1 MRIVVVGDVMLDV
14 DLSGDATRL
23 SPDAPVPVVD
33 VSGVKRRAGGAG
45 LVARM
50 LAQDG
55 WPVTLVTVLG
65 DDDAGRQL
73 EQHLAGVRLV
83 SGPSGYASPVKTRV
97 RAGSH
102 PVVRFD
108 QGCGKAP
115 IPDATPA
122 MLRAVEKAGVIIVA
136 DYGRGLAANP
146 QLRDL
151 LARLAGTI
159 PIIWDP
165 HPAGADPV
173 PGVAVVTPNL
183 AEASKAAQALAG
195 ERGGGQAAASA
206 GAGRDVHG
214 VAGDPPAQEPQDEAV
229 QAGRILLEHW
239 QSRAVLVTK
248 GEQGAVLLREGRTS
262 PDAVPAPRVEAGDPC
277 GAGDRLAAS
286 LAVHLLAG
294 RELGEAARLAVH
306 DAADFLANGGV
317 SAFPDSEADPETGP
331 GTGREAEAAS
341 GAGAGAGA
349 GAATAGPLRPP
360 TPVGG
365 KRRISEPL
373 LLARVVR
380 DNGGKVVATGGCFDL
395 LHAGHVRSLAAARE
409 LGDCLIVCLNSD
421 DSVRRLKG
429 PERPIIGQQ
438 DRAELLLAMECVDAV
453 MIFDEDTPEAALE
466 RLRPDIWVKGGDYK
480 GARLPEADLVEKW
493 GGRCLTVPYHP
504 ARSTTGLADALA
516 KVS

>member
-14 DLSGDATRL
+14 DLSGEATRL

-33 VSGVKRRAGGAG
+33 VSGIKRRAGGAG

-50 LAQDG
+50 LGEDN

-73 EQHLAGVRLV
+73 EAHLAGVRLV
-83 SGPSGYASPVKTRV
+83 TGPSGHPSPVKTRV

-108 QGCGKAP
+108 QGCEKAP
-115 IPDATPA
+115 VPEVSPA
-122 MLRAVEKAGVIIVA
+122 MLREVEKAGVIIVA

-146 QLRDL
+146 QLREL
-151 LARLAGTI
+151 LARLAGHV
-159 PIIWDP
+159 PIVWDP
-165 HPAGADPV
+165 HPAGPEPV
-173 PGVAVVTPNL
+173 PGVAVVTPNF
-183 AEASKAAQALAG
+183 AEAQKAVQSRGRKDAG
-195 ERGGGQAAASA
+195 PRQDDAPQDLGQSAPGDPAAAV
-206 GAGRDVHG
+206 GG
-214 VAGDPPAQEPQDEAV
+214 V
-229 QAGRILLEHW
+229 LLEEW
-239 QSRAVLVTK
+239 RSQAVLVTK
-248 GEQGAVLLREGRTS
+248 GEEGAVLCRRGQS
-262 PDAVPAPRVEAGDPC
+262 PRAVPAPRVEAGDPC

-294 RELGEAARLAVH
+294 RDLAQAAELAVH

-317 SAFPDSEADPETGP
+317 SALADTNAQVPQP
-331 GTGREAEAAS
+331 KPRVS
-341 GAGAGAGA
+341 D
-349 GAATAGPLRPP
+349 
-360 TPVGG
+360 
-365 KRRISEPL
+365 PL
-373 LLARVVR
+373 LLARAVR
-380 DNGGKVVATGGCFDL
+380 ENGGKVVATGGCFDL

-429 PERPIIGQQ
+429 PERPIIGQH

-453 MIFDEDTPEAALE
+453 MVFDEDTPEAALG

-480 GARLPEADLVEKW
+480 GASLPEAGLVESW
-493 GGRCLTVPYHP
+493 GGRCVTVPYHP

>member
-14 DLSGDATRL
+14 DLSGEATRL

-50 LAQDG
+50 LAEDG

-73 EQHLAGVRLV
+73 ESHLAGVRLV
-83 SGPSGYASPVKTRV
+83 SGPSGHASPVKTRV

-115 IPDATPA
+115 VPDASPA
-122 MLRAVEKAGVIIVA
+122 MLRAVEQAGVIIVA

-151 LARLAGTI
+151 LARLADSV

-165 HPAGADPV
+165 HPSGPDPV

-183 AEASKAAQALAG
+183 AEASKAA
-195 ERGGGQAAASA
+195 
-206 GAGRDVHG
+206 GAY
-214 VAGDPPAQEPQDEAV
+214 ANPQDPRTQDTATQDPAV
-229 QAGRILLEHW
+229 QAGRILMGQW

-248 GEQGAVLLREGRTS
+248 GEQGAVLLQQGS
-262 PDAVPAPRVEAGDPC
+262 DSAQAVPAPRVEAGDPC

-306 DAADFLANGGV
+306 DAADFLASGGV
-317 SAFPDSEADPETGP
+317 SALPDP
-331 GTGREAEAAS
+331 
-341 GAGAGAGA
+341 
-349 GAATAGPLRPP
+349 AGPTAAAPKPRNQAAGRLR
-360 TPVGG
+360 T
-365 KRRISEPL
+365 SEPL
-373 LLARVVR
+373 LLARAVR
-380 DNGGKVVATGGCFDL
+380 DNGGTVVATGGCFDL

-429 PERPIIGQQ
+429 PERPIISQQ

-453 MIFDEDTPEAALE
+453 MVFDEDTPEAALE

>member
-14 DLSGDATRL
+14 DLSGEATRL

-50 LAQDG
+50 LAEDG

-73 EQHLAGVRLV
+73 EAHLAGVRLV
-83 SGPSGYASPVKTRV
+83 SGPSGHASPVKTRV

-108 QGCGKAP
+108 EGCGKAP
-115 IPDATPA
+115 IPDASPA
-122 MLRAVEKAGVIIVA
+122 MLRAVEQAGVIIVA

-151 LARLAGTI
+151 LARLAGRV

-165 HPAGADPV
+165 HPSGPDPV
-173 PGVAVVTPNL
+173 PGVAVVTPNA
-183 AEASKAAQALAG
+183 AEAGKAAQAYANLPNPVT
-195 ERGGGQAAASA
+195 Q
-206 GAGRDVHG
+206 
-214 VAGDPPAQEPQDEAV
+214 DPVTQDPAPQDPAV
-229 QAGRILLEHW
+229 QAGRILLEQW

-248 GEQGAVLLREGRTS
+248 GEQGAVLLRKGSGS
-262 PDAVPAPRVEAGDPC
+262 PQAVPAPRVEAGDPC

-294 RELGEAARLAVH
+294 RDLGEAAGLAVH

-317 SAFPDSEADPETGP
+317 SALPDHASSSAPAQDPRNHSAP
-331 GTGREAEAAS
+331 HNQAA
-341 GAGAGAGA
+341 
-349 GAATAGPLRPP
+349 P
-360 TPVGG
+360 
-365 KRRISEPL
+365 RRRTREPL
-373 LLARVVR
+373 LLARTVR
-380 DNGGKVVATGGCFDL
+380 EAGGTVVATGGCFDL

-421 DSVRRLKG
+421 ESVRRLKG
-429 PERPIIGQQ
+429 PDRPIIGQQ
-438 DRAELLLAMECVDAV
+438 DRAELLLALECVDAV
-453 MIFDEDTPEAALE
+453 MVFDDDTPVAVLE

-480 GARLPEADLVEKW
+480 GARLPEADLVEQW
-493 GGRCLTVPYHP
+493 GGRCLTVPFHP

-516 KVS
+516 KVG

>member
-14 DLSGDATRL
+14 DLSGEATRL

-50 LAQDG
+50 LAEDN

-73 EQHLAGVRLV
+73 KAHLAGVRLV
-83 SGPSGYASPVKTRV
+83 SGPSGYPSPVKTRV

-108 QGCGKAP
+108 QGCEKTP
-115 IPDATPA
+115 VPEVSPA
-122 MLRAVEKAGVIIVA
+122 MLRAVEKAGVIIVS

-146 QLRDL
+146 QLREL
-151 LARLAGTI
+151 LARLADEV
-159 PIIWDP
+159 PIVWDP
-165 HPAGADPV
+165 HPAGPDPV

-183 AEASKAAQALAG
+183 AEAQKAVQS
-195 ERGGGQAAASA
+195 RGRQETRPTPDPAAAV
-206 GAGRDVHG
+206 GG
-214 VAGDPPAQEPQDEAV
+214 
-229 QAGRILLEHW
+229 ILLEEW
-239 QSRAVLVTK
+239 GSRAVLVTK
-248 GEQGAVLLREGRTS
+248 GEQGAVLCRPGRS
-262 PDAVPAPRVEAGDPC
+262 PEAVPAPRVEAGDPC
-277 GAGDRLAAS
+277 GAGDRLSAS

-294 RELGEAARLAVH
+294 RGLDEAAVLAVH

-317 SAFPDSEADPETGP
+317 SALPD
-331 GTGREAEAAS
+331 
-341 GAGAGAGA
+341 AGE
-349 GAATAGPLRPP
+349 
-360 TPVGG
+360 PVPVQ
-365 KRRISEPL
+365 RRISDPL
-373 LLARVVR
+373 LLARAVR
-380 DNGGKVVATGGCFDL
+380 ESGGRVVATGGCFDL

-421 DSVRRLKG
+421 ESVRRLKG
-429 PERPIIGQQ
+429 PERPIIGQH

-453 MIFDEDTPEAALE
+453 MVFDEDTPEAALE

-480 GARLPEADLVEKW
+480 GASLPEAALVESW
-493 GGRCLTVPYHP
+493 GGRCVTVPYHP

>member
-73 EQHLAGVRLV
+73 ESHLTGMRLV
-83 SGPSGYASPVKTRV
+83 TGPSGCSSPVKTRV

-108 QGCGKAP
+108 QGCGQVP
-115 IPDATPA
+115 IPDASPA
-122 MLRAVEKAGVIIVA
+122 MLRAVEMAGAIVVA

-165 HPAGADPV
+165 HPAGPDPV

-183 AEASKAAQALAG
+183 AEASTAAQALAG
-195 ERGGGQAAASA
+195 GRRQAPVPGGPR
-206 GAGRDVHG
+206 RDVHG
-214 VAGDPPAQEPQDEAV
+214 LEGHSPERQPEDPAV

-248 GEQGAVLLREGRTS
+248 GEHGAVLLRAGGNS
-262 PDAVPAPRVEAGDPC
+262 PDPVPAPRVEAGDPC

-294 RELGEAARLAVH
+294 RDLGEAARLAVH

-317 SAFPDSEADPETGP
+317 SALPDP
-331 GTGREAEAAS
+331 GSGRDAEAAS
-341 GAGAGAGA
+341 DAGSDAPI
-349 GAATAGPLRPP
+349 AAPLRPP

-504 ARSTTGLADALA
+504 ARSTTGLAHALA

>member
-1 MRIVVVGDVMLDV
+1 MRIVVLGDVMLDV
-14 DLSGDATRL
+14 DLSGEATRL

-33 VSGVKRRAGGAG
+33 VSGVRRRAGGAG

-65 DDDAGRQL
+65 DDDAGSQL
-73 EQHLAGVRLV
+73 RAQLAGVRLV
-83 SGPSGYASPVKTRV
+83 AGNSGYPSPVKTRV

-108 QGCGKAP
+108 QGCEKTP
-115 IPDATPA
+115 VPDVSPA
-122 MLRAVEKAGVIIVA
+122 MLRAVEKAGVVIVA

-146 QLRDL
+146 QLRGV
-151 LARLAGTI
+151 LARLAGTV

-165 HPAGADPV
+165 HPSGPEPV
-173 PGVAVVTPNL
+173 PGVAVVTPNIS
-183 AEASKAAQALAG
+183 EATRAVQSGAG
-195 ERGGGQAAASA
+195 GLPDSDDPAAA
-206 GAGRDVHG
+206 
-214 VAGDPPAQEPQDEAV
+214 VAEV
-229 QAGRILLEHW
+229 LLERW
-239 QSRAVLVTK
+239 RSQAVLVTK
-248 GEQGAVLLREGRTS
+248 GEEGAVLLQQGEAAS
-262 PDAVPAPRVEAGDPC
+262 HAVPAPRVEAGDPC

-294 RELGEAARLAVH
+294 RDLPEAAALAVH
-306 DAADFLANGGV
+306 DAADFLAAGGV
-317 SAFPDSEADPETGP
+317 SALPETDEPDAAAGKPRPAPAP
-331 GTGREAEAAS
+331 G
-341 GAGAGAGA
+341 
-349 GAATAGPLRPP
+349 
-360 TPVGG
+360 
-365 KRRISEPL
+365 RRTTEPL
-373 LLARVVR
+373 LLARSVR
-380 DNGGKVVATGGCFDL
+380 ESGGKVVATGGCFDL
-395 LHAGHVRSLAAARE
+395 IHAGHIRSLAAARE

-429 PERPIIGQQ
+429 PERPIIGQH

-453 MIFDEDTPEAALE
+453 MVFDEDTPEAALD

-480 GARLPEADLVEKW
+480 GARLPEADLVESW
-493 GGRCLTVPYHP
+493 GGRCLTVPFHP

>member
-1 MRIVVVGDVMLDV
+1 MVGDVMLDV
-14 DLSGDATRL
+14 DLSGEATRL

-33 VSGVKRRAGGAG
+33 VSGVRRRAGGAG

-50 LAQDG
+50 LAADG

-65 DDDAGRQL
+65 HDDAGRQL
-73 EQHLAGVRLV
+73 AAQLAGVPLV
-83 SGPSGYASPVKTRV
+83 AGPSGYPSPVKTRV

-108 QGCGKAP
+108 QGCGKTP
-115 IPDATPA
+115 VPDVSPA
-122 MLRAVEKAGVIIVA
+122 MLEAVESAGAIIVA
-136 DYGRGLAANP
+136 DYGRGMASNPRLRQLLTRLAAEV
-146 QLRDL
+146 
-151 LARLAGTI
+151 

-165 HPAGADPV
+165 HPAGPDPV

-183 AEASKAAQALAG
+183 AEATRAAGALSAAGLRSGSDAG
-195 ERGGGQAAASA
+195 ESPAVADQAGQAA
-206 GAGRDVHG
+206 G
-214 VAGDPPAQEPQDEAV
+214 V
-229 QAGRILLEHW
+229 LLRQW
-239 QSRAVLVTK
+239 QSRAVLVTT
-248 GEQGAVLLREGRTS
+248 GEQGAVLLREGDRTAR
-262 PDAVPAPRVEAGDPC
+262 AVAAPRVEAGDPC

-294 RELGEAARLAVH
+294 RPLADAARLAVH
-306 DAADFLANGGV
+306 DAADFLASGGV
-317 SAFPDSEADPETGP
+317 AGLAAPAGLTAPAGTEPAASEGLAPADFPAPPTLNSTSRAPGAFPAP
-331 GTGREAEAAS
+331 RR
-341 GAGAGAGA
+341 
-349 GAATAGPLRPP
+349 RP
-360 TPVGG
+360 
-365 KRRISEPL
+365 REPL
-373 LLARVVR
+373 LLARTVR
-380 DNGGKVVATGGCFDL
+380 ENGGKVVATGGCFDL

-453 MIFDEDTPEAALE
+453 LIFDEDTPEAALA
-466 RLRPDIWVKGGDYK
+466 RLRPDLWVKGGDYK
-480 GARLPEADLVEKW
+480 GASLPEAALVESW

-516 KVS
+516 KVG

>member
-14 DLSGDATRL
+14 DLSGEATRL

-50 LAQDG
+50 LAEDG

-73 EQHLAGVRLV
+73 ESHLAGVRLV
-83 SGPSGYASPVKTRV
+83 SGPSGHASPVKTRV

-115 IPDATPA
+115 VPDASPA
-122 MLRAVEKAGVIIVA
+122 MLRAVEQAGVIIVA

-151 LARLAGTI
+151 LARLADSV

-165 HPAGADPV
+165 HPSGPDPV

-183 AEASKAAQALAG
+183 AEASKT
-195 ERGGGQAAASA
+195 A
-206 GAGRDVHG
+206 GAY
-214 VAGDPPAQEPQDEAV
+214 ANLQDPRTQDTATQDPAV
-229 QAGRILLEHW
+229 QAGRILMGHW

-248 GEQGAVLLREGRTS
+248 GEQGAVLLQQGS
-262 PDAVPAPRVEAGDPC
+262 DSAQAVPAPRVEAGDPC

-306 DAADFLANGGV
+306 DAADFLASGGV
-317 SAFPDSEADPETGP
+317 SALPDP
-331 GTGREAEAAS
+331 
-341 GAGAGAGA
+341 
-349 GAATAGPLRPP
+349 AGPTAAAPKPRNQAAGRLR
-360 TPVGG
+360 T
-365 KRRISEPL
+365 SEPL
-373 LLARVVR
+373 LLARAVR
-380 DNGGKVVATGGCFDL
+380 DNGGTVVATGGCFDL

-429 PERPIIGQQ
+429 PERPIISQQ

-453 MIFDEDTPEAALE
+453 MVFDEDTPEAALE

>member
-14 DLSGDATRL
+14 DLSGEATRL

-50 LAQDG
+50 LAGDN

-73 EQHLAGVRLV
+73 EAQLAGVRLV
-83 SGPSGYASPVKTRV
+83 SGPSGYPSPVKTRV

-108 QGCGKAP
+108 QGCEKTP
-115 IPDATPA
+115 VPEVSPA

-146 QLRDL
+146 QLREL
-151 LARLAGTI
+151 LARLADEV
-159 PIIWDP
+159 PIVWDP
-165 HPAGADPV
+165 HPAGPDPV

-183 AEASKAAQALAG
+183 AEAQKAVQS
-195 ERGGGQAAASA
+195 RGRKETRQQPAAARLSAAPDPDHGSDPAAEA
-206 GAGRDVHG
+206 GAV
-214 VAGDPPAQEPQDEAV
+214 
-229 QAGRILLEHW
+229 LLEEW
-239 QSRAVLVTK
+239 GSKAVLVTK
-248 GEQGAVLLREGRTS
+248 GEQGAVLCRRGRT
-262 PDAVPAPRVEAGDPC
+262 PEAVPAPRVEAGDPC

-294 RELGEAARLAVH
+294 RGLDEAAVLAVH
-306 DAADFLANGGV
+306 DAADFLAGGGV
-317 SAFPDSEADPETGP
+317 SALPDAGEP
-331 GTGREAEAAS
+331 AAVQ
-341 GAGAGAGA
+341 
-349 GAATAGPLRPP
+349 P
-360 TPVGG
+360 
-365 KRRISEPL
+365 RISDPL
-373 LLARVVR
+373 LLARAVR
-380 DNGGKVVATGGCFDL
+380 ENGGKVVATGGCFDL

-429 PERPIIGQQ
+429 PERPIIGQH

-453 MIFDEDTPEAALE
+453 MVFDEDTPEAALE

-480 GARLPEADLVEKW
+480 GANLPEAALVESW
-493 GGRCLTVPYHP
+493 GGRCVTVPYHP

>member
-14 DLSGDATRL
+14 DLSGEATRL

-50 LAQDG
+50 LAEDG

-73 EQHLAGVRLV
+73 GSHLAGVRLV
-83 SGPSGYASPVKTRV
+83 SGPSGHASPVKTRV

-115 IPDATPA
+115 VPDVSPA

-159 PIIWDP
+159 PIVWDP

-183 AEASKAAQALAG
+183 AEATKAAQALAADSP
-195 ERGGGQAAASA
+195 E
-206 GAGRDVHG
+206 HG
-214 VAGDPPAQEPQDEAV
+214 LQDQAV

-248 GEQGAVLLREGRTS
+248 GEQGAVLLREGRDA

-294 RELGEAARLAVH
+294 RDLAEAARLAVH

-317 SAFPDSEADPETGP
+317 SALAESPSGQNLDGDSDRGANT
-331 GTGREAEAAS
+331 GTGAS
-341 GAGAGAGA
+341 
-349 GAATAGPLRPP
+349 TEGPLRPP
-360 TPVGG
+360 TSVAG
-365 KRRISEPL
+365 KRRITEPL

>member
-14 DLSGDATRL
+14 DLSGEATRL

-33 VSGVKRRAGGAG
+33 VSGIKRRAGGAG

-50 LAQDG
+50 LAEDS

-73 EQHLAGVRLV
+73 EAHLAAVRLV
-83 SGPSGYASPVKTRV
+83 AGPSGHPSPVKTRV

-108 QGCGKAP
+108 QGCEKAP
-115 IPDATPA
+115 VPEVSPA
-122 MLRAVEKAGVIIVA
+122 MLREVEKAGVIIVA
-136 DYGRGLAANP
+136 DYGRGLAANH
-146 QLRDL
+146 QLREL
-151 LARLAGTI
+151 LTRLAGHV
-159 PIIWDP
+159 PIVWDP
-165 HPAGADPV
+165 HPAGPDPV

-183 AEASKAAQALAG
+183 AEAQKAVQS
-195 ERGGGQAAASA
+195 RGGRGAGPRNDGSPQDRAQDRTWAAAGDSA
-206 GAGRDVHG
+206 GKPAPGNAA
-214 VAGDPPAQEPQDEAV
+214 AGDPAAEV
-229 QAGRILLEHW
+229 GSVLLEEW
-239 QSRAVLVTK
+239 GSQAVLVTK
-248 GEQGAVLLREGRTS
+248 GEQGAILCRRDQSPRTI
-262 PDAVPAPRVEAGDPC
+262 PAPRVEAGDPC

-294 RELGEAARLAVH
+294 RDLVKAAELAVH
-306 DAADFLANGGV
+306 DAADFLASGGV
-317 SAFPDSEADPETGP
+317 SALPDTDGEPAQPKPRVND
-331 GTGREAEAAS
+331 
-341 GAGAGAGA
+341 
-349 GAATAGPLRPP
+349 
-360 TPVGG
+360 
-365 KRRISEPL
+365 PL
-373 LLARVVR
+373 LLARAVR
-380 DNGGKVVATGGCFDL
+380 ENGGKVVATGGCFDL

-429 PERPIIGQQ
+429 PERPIIGQH

-453 MIFDEDTPEAALE
+453 MVFDEDTPEAALE

-480 GARLPEADLVEKW
+480 GASLPEASLVESW

>member
-33 VSGVKRRAGGAG
+33 VSRIKRRAGGAG

-50 LAQDG
+50 LAEDG

-73 EQHLAGVRLV
+73 KANLTGIRLV
-83 SGPSGYASPVKTRV
+83 TGSSGQPSPVKTRV

-108 QGCGKAP
+108 QGCGKTP
-115 IPDATPA
+115 VPHVTPA
-122 MLRAVEKAGVIIVA
+122 MLHAVEQAGVIIVA
-136 DYGRGLAANP
+136 DYGRGVAANP
-146 QLRDL
+146 QLREL
-151 LARLAGTI
+151 LAGLAGHV
-159 PIIWDP
+159 PIVWDP
-165 HPAGADPV
+165 HPAGPDPV

-183 AEASKAAQALAG
+183 SEARKAVHSGGRKELHAPLDGRPEKTGPADSAVEDSAAEVAA
-195 ERGGGQAAASA
+195 
-206 GAGRDVHG
+206 
-214 VAGDPPAQEPQDEAV
+214 
-229 QAGRILLEHW
+229 ILLEEW
-239 QSRAVLVTK
+239 GSRAVLVTK
-248 GEQGAVLLREGRTS
+248 GEQGAVLQRFGH
-262 PDAVPAPRVEAGDPC
+262 PAHPIPAPRVEAGDPC

-294 RELGEAARLAVH
+294 RDLAEAAELAVH

-317 SAFPDSEADPETGP
+317 SALADAPEP
-331 GTGREAEAAS
+331 AA
-341 GAGAGAGA
+341 
-349 GAATAGPLRPP
+349 
-360 TPVGG
+360 G
-365 KRRISEPL
+365 KPKVNDPL
-373 LLARVVR
+373 LLARAIR
-380 DNGGKVVATGGCFDL
+380 ENGGKVVATGGCFDL

-429 PERPIIGQQ
+429 PERPIIGQH

-453 MIFDEDTPEAALE
+453 MVFDEDTPESALE

-480 GARLPEADLVEKW
+480 GASLPEAGLVESW

-504 ARSTTGLADALA
+504 ARSTTGLANALA

>member
-1 MRIVVVGDVMLDV
+1 
-14 DLSGDATRL
+14 
-23 SPDAPVPVVD
+23 
-33 VSGVKRRAGGAG
+33 
-45 LVARM
+45 M
-50 LAQDG
+50 LAEDG

-73 EQHLAGVRLV
+73 ESHLAGVRLV
-83 SGPSGYASPVKTRV
+83 SGPSGHASPVKTRV

-115 IPDATPA
+115 VPDASPA
-122 MLRAVEKAGVIIVA
+122 MLRAVEQAGVIIVA

-151 LARLAGTI
+151 LARLADSV

-165 HPAGADPV
+165 HPSGPDPV

-183 AEASKAAQALAG
+183 AEASKAA
-195 ERGGGQAAASA
+195 
-206 GAGRDVHG
+206 GAY
-214 VAGDPPAQEPQDEAV
+214 ANPQDPRTQDTATQDPAV
-229 QAGRILLEHW
+229 QAGRILMGQW
-239 QSRAVLVTK
+239 QSRALLVTK
-248 GEQGAVLLREGRTS
+248 GEQGAVLLQQGS
-262 PDAVPAPRVEAGDPC
+262 DSAQAVPAPRVEAGDPC

-306 DAADFLANGGV
+306 DAADFLASGGV
-317 SAFPDSEADPETGP
+317 SALPDP
-331 GTGREAEAAS
+331 
-341 GAGAGAGA
+341 
-349 GAATAGPLRPP
+349 AGPTAAAPKPRNQAAGRLR
-360 TPVGG
+360 T
-365 KRRISEPL
+365 SEPL
-373 LLARVVR
+373 LLARAVR
-380 DNGGKVVATGGCFDL
+380 DNGGTVVATGGCFDL

-429 PERPIIGQQ
+429 PERPIISQQ

-453 MIFDEDTPEAALE
+453 MVFDEDTPEAALE

>member
-14 DLSGDATRL
+14 DLSGEATRL

-50 LAQDG
+50 LAEDK

-73 EQHLAGVRLV
+73 EAHLAGVRLV
-83 SGPSGYASPVKTRV
+83 AGPSGHPSPVKTRV

-108 QGCGKAP
+108 QGCEKAP
-115 IPDATPA
+115 VPDVSPA
-122 MLRAVEKAGVIIVA
+122 MLREVEKAGVIIVA

-146 QLRDL
+146 LLREL
-151 LARLAGTI
+151 LARLAGHV
-159 PIIWDP
+159 PIVWDP
-165 HPAGADPV
+165 HPAGPDPV

-183 AEASKAAQALAG
+183 SEAQKALQLRGRNETRRRQEDSSRDDGNDAAG
-195 ERGGGQAAASA
+195 GDA
-206 GAGRDVHG
+206 
-214 VAGDPPAQEPQDEAV
+214 AGDPAAEAGAV
-229 QAGRILLEHW
+229 LLEDW
-239 QSRAVLVTK
+239 GSRAVLVTK
-248 GEQGAVLLREGRTS
+248 GEQGAVLCRRGHS
-262 PDAVPAPRVEAGDPC
+262 PQPVPAPRVEAGDPC

-294 RELGEAARLAVH
+294 RDLAEAAELAVH

-317 SAFPDSEADPETGP
+317 SALPDRGGE
-331 GTGREAEAAS
+331 
-341 GAGAGAGA
+341 
-349 GAATAGPLRPP
+349 P
-360 TPVGG
+360 TQPKPRVND
-365 KRRISEPL
+365 PL
-373 LLARVVR
+373 LLARAVR
-380 DNGGKVVATGGCFDL
+380 ENGGKVVATGGCFDL

-429 PERPIIGQQ
+429 PERPIIGQH

-453 MIFDEDTPEAALE
+453 MVFDEDTPEAALE

-480 GARLPEADLVEKW
+480 GASLPEASLVESW

>member
-14 DLSGDATRL
+14 DLSGEATRL

-50 LAQDG
+50 LAGDN

-73 EQHLAGVRLV
+73 ETHLAGVRLV
-83 SGPSGYASPVKTRV
+83 SGPSGYPSPVKTRV

-108 QGCGKAP
+108 QGCEKTP
-115 IPDATPA
+115 VPEVSPA

-146 QLRDL
+146 QLREL
-151 LARLAGTI
+151 LARLADEV
-159 PIIWDP
+159 PIVWDP
-165 HPAGADPV
+165 HPAGPDPV

-183 AEASKAAQALAG
+183 AEAQK
-195 ERGGGQAAASA
+195 
-206 GAGRDVHG
+206 
-214 VAGDPPAQEPQDEAV
+214 AV
-229 QAGRILLEHW
+229 QSRGRKEARPTPDSAAEVGGILLEEW
-239 QSRAVLVTK
+239 GSRAVLVTK
-248 GEQGAVLLREGRTS
+248 GEQGAVLCRPGRS
-262 PDAVPAPRVEAGDPC
+262 AEHVPAPRVEAGDPC

-294 RELGEAARLAVH
+294 RGLDEAAVLAVH

-317 SAFPDSEADPETGP
+317 SALPD
-331 GTGREAEAAS
+331 AEEPA
-341 GAGAGAGA
+341 
-349 GAATAGPLRPP
+349 
-360 TPVGG
+360 PVQP
-365 KRRISEPL
+365 RISDPL
-373 LLARVVR
+373 LLARAVR
-380 DNGGKVVATGGCFDL
+380 ESGGKVVATGGCFDL

-429 PERPIIGQQ
+429 PERPIIGQH

-453 MIFDEDTPEAALE
+453 MVFDEDTPEAALE

-480 GARLPEADLVEKW
+480 GASLPEAALVERW
-493 GGRCLTVPYHP
+493 GGRCVTVPYHP

>member
-1 MRIVVVGDVMLDV
+1 MRIVVVGDAMLDV
-14 DLSGDATRL
+14 DLSGEATRL

-50 LAQDG
+50 LAEDN

-73 EQHLAGVRLV
+73 AAHLAGVRLV
-83 SGPSGYASPVKTRV
+83 SGPSGYPSPVKTRV

-108 QGCGKAP
+108 QGCEKTP
-115 IPDATPA
+115 VPEVSPA

-146 QLRDL
+146 QLREL
-151 LARLAGTI
+151 LARLADQV
-159 PIIWDP
+159 PIVWDP
-165 HPAGADPV
+165 HPAGPDPV

-183 AEASKAAQALAG
+183 AEARRAVQS
-195 ERGGGQAAASA
+195 RGRKETGPTSDPAAAA
-206 GAGRDVHG
+206 GG
-214 VAGDPPAQEPQDEAV
+214 
-229 QAGRILLEHW
+229 ILLEEW
-239 QSRAVLVTK
+239 GSRAVLVTK
-248 GEQGAVLLREGRTS
+248 GEQGAVLCRPGRS
-262 PDAVPAPRVEAGDPC
+262 PEPVPAPRVEAGDPC
-277 GAGDRLAAS
+277 GAGDRLSAS

-294 RELGEAARLAVH
+294 RELDEAAVLAVH

-317 SAFPDSEADPETGP
+317 SALPD
-331 GTGREAEAAS
+331 
-341 GAGAGAGA
+341 AGEPA
-349 GAATAGPLRPP
+349 
-360 TPVGG
+360 PVQ
-365 KRRISEPL
+365 RRISDPL
-373 LLARVVR
+373 LLARAVR
-380 DNGGKVVATGGCFDL
+380 ERGGKVVATGGCFDL

-429 PERPIIGQQ
+429 PERPIIGQH

-453 MIFDEDTPEAALE
+453 MVFDEDTPEAALE
-466 RLRPDIWVKGGDYK
+466 RLRPDLWVKGGDYK
-480 GARLPEADLVEKW
+480 GASLPEAALVESW
-493 GGRCLTVPYHP
+493 GGRCVTVPYHP

>member
-14 DLSGDATRL
+14 DLSGEATRL

-50 LAQDG
+50 LAEDG

-73 EQHLAGVRLV
+73 ESHLAGVRLV
-83 SGPSGYASPVKTRV
+83 SGPSGHASPVKTRV

-115 IPDATPA
+115 VPDASPA
-122 MLRAVEKAGVIIVA
+122 MLRAVEQAGVIIVA

-151 LARLAGTI
+151 LARLADSV

-165 HPAGADPV
+165 HPSGPDPV

-183 AEASKAAQALAG
+183 AEASKAA
-195 ERGGGQAAASA
+195 
-206 GAGRDVHG
+206 GAY
-214 VAGDPPAQEPQDEAV
+214 ANPQDPRTQDTATQDPAV
-229 QAGRILLEHW
+229 QAGRILMGQW
-239 QSRAVLVTK
+239 QSRALLVTK
-248 GEQGAVLLREGRTS
+248 GEQGAVLLQQGS
-262 PDAVPAPRVEAGDPC
+262 DSAQAVPAPRVEAGDPC

-306 DAADFLANGGV
+306 DAADFLASGGV
-317 SAFPDSEADPETGP
+317 SALPDP
-331 GTGREAEAAS
+331 
-341 GAGAGAGA
+341 
-349 GAATAGPLRPP
+349 AGPTAAAPKPRNQAAGRLR
-360 TPVGG
+360 T
-365 KRRISEPL
+365 SEPL
-373 LLARVVR
+373 LLARAVR
-380 DNGGKVVATGGCFDL
+380 DNGGTVVATGGCFDL

-429 PERPIIGQQ
+429 PERPIISQQ

-453 MIFDEDTPEAALE
+453 MVFDEDTPEAALE